1 MPRWPQQ
8 AMVTQWRERGDVH
21 SVEEENDEQAD
32 DVHDTDAEHEHHQP
46 LLVAEDDGVGQ
57 PLEGVLGGL
66 DHGLAMPPRH

>member
-1 MPRWPQQ
+1 M
-8 AMVTQWRERGDVH
+8 RGDVH
-21 SVEEENDEQAD
+21 SVEEENDEEAD